1 MKNKRRQIIEL
12 ESELLQL
19 NELVRARRA
28 QLARLDQC
36 PNKDCECRKVWRE
49 VVESN
54 LAGQVR
60 KIRRTVRAPRRK
72 EQAKA

>member
-1 MKNKRRQIIEL
+1 MKNKRRQVIEL

-60 KIRRTVRAPRRK
+60 KIRRTVRTPRRN
-72 EQAKA
+72 AKVKA